1 MRLGEFFLYPQFLFL
16 ECRDQA
22 AVGGG
27 SAFFGVD
34 AGIQFGMTRF
44 QGIDMG

>member
-1 MRLGEFFLYPQFLFL
+1 MRLCQFFLHPQLLFF
-16 ECRDQA
+16 ESREQA
-22 AVGGG
+22 TIWGR

-44 QGIDMG
+44 QGVDMG